1 MEYLKAIEKG
11 SSMAMLNLGS
21 EEQGKKDV
29 AKEWYLTAAEK
40 GNSSAMYNLGFLY
53 EEQGKLDLAEKWY
66 LTAAEKEILWLDLAE
81 KWLTATEN
89 GNSSVMN
96 NLGFLKRFPSKNP
109 SGFLEVFK
117 LVNLTCF

>member
-40 GNSSAMYNLGFLY
+40 GNSSAMYNLGILY
-53 EEQGKLDLAEKWY
+53 ENQGKLDLAEKWY
-66 LTAAEKEILWLDLAE
+66 LTAAEK
-81 KWLTATEN
+81 
-89 GNSSVMN
+89 GNSMAR
-96 NLGFLKRFPSKNP
+96 LGRKMAHSHRKWKFF
-109 SGFLEVFK
+109 GYE
-117 LVNLTCF
+117 